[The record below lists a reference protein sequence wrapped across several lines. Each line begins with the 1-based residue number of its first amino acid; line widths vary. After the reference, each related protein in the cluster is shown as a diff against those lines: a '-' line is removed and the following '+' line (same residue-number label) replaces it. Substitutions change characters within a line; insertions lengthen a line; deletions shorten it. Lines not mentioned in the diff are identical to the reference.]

1 MQRLNATVSPLLQTA
16 IAQHIETEGITPRK
30 LAEAVAELSRIFT
43 KQRNQPNQRYLD
55 DPVFRAAYLQYFMP
69 VNLAKVQVLL
79 NEMPTPH
86 PGGAF
91 SVLDLGSGP
100 GTGAL
105 AVLDW
110 WHQLAMPHAL
120 SMITVDSSAAA
131 LMQARELWERYCQ
144 AAIITRANLQ
154 THEGDL
160 ERRTLVDQVQGRQE
174 FDLIVL
180 ANCLNEVYVD
190 AKDPI
195 AMRVDLVREAL
206 SLLTL
211 HGTLMIIEPALRET
225 SRGLHQVRDRLL
237 QEKQC
242 SIYSPC
248 LHEKSC
254 PALVK
259 PDDWCHE
266 ERAWDPPGIIQEIDE
281 QVGFIKDA
289 LKFSYLLIR
298 KDGKTIVER
307 RPDLYRVVSE
317 LRVLKGEKRAW
328 LCNEQGR
335 QEVGRQDRLVS
346 PVNEAFDQ
354 WHRGAIVQIEKIVH
368 KERKGK
374 VSTLGRIERDAT
386 VQIVRPV

>member
-1 MQRLNATVSPLLQTA
+1 MRRLNATVSPIVQEVIDHLM
-16 IAQHIETEGITPRK
+16 EKEGIPPQR
-30 LAEAVAELSRIFT
+30 LAEPITELSHLFT
-43 KQRNQPNQRYLD
+43 KGRSQLNRSYLD
-55 DPVFRAAYLQYFMP
+55 HRAIRAAYLHYFMP
-69 VNLAKVQVLL
+69 VNLANVQVLL
-79 NEMPTPH
+79 NEMPMPE
-86 PGGAF
+86 PGRVF

-110 WHQLAMPHAL
+110 WHQLAMPHSL
-120 SMITVDSSAAA
+120 SMITVDSSAPA
-131 LMQARELWERYCQ
+131 LGQGKALWARYCQ
-144 AAIITRANLQ
+144 AAGVTKANLL

-160 ERRTLVDQVQGRQE
+160 EQQNWVDQVRGRQE
-174 FDLIVL
+174 FDLIVF

-195 AMRVDLVREAL
+195 AMRGDLVREAL
-206 SLLTL
+206 SLLMP
-211 HGTLMIIEPALRET
+211 HGTLMIIEPALRST
-225 SRGLHQVRDRLL
+225 SRELHQVRDRLL

-254 PALVK
+254 PALVR

-289 LKFSYLLIR
+289 LKFSYLLLR

-354 WHRGAIVQIEKIVH
+354 WHRGAIVQIEKMVH
-368 KERKGK
+368 KERRGK
-374 VSTLGRIERDAT
+374 VSTFGRIERDAT